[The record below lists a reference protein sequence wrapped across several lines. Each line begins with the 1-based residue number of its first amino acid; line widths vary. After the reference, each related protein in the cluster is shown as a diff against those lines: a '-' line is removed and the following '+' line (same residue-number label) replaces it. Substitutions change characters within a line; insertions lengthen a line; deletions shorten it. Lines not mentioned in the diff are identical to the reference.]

1 MCLRFFLHLFRLIVK
16 RQVNWI
22 ILGTS
27 TSKQNVEENLL
38 QDESEGR
45 HDDKFC
51 QPKTMSKKTDS
62 LQLGRPRQITTK
74 FPSSANNTKEEKVQ
88 DSPWMVSFS
97 VVTCES
103 L

>member
-1 MCLRFFLHLFRLIVK
+1 MK

-38 QDESEGR
+38 QEKSEENLLQEESEGR

-74 FPSSANNTKEEKVQ
+74 FPSSANNTKEDKVQ
-88 DSPWMVSFS
+88 DPPWMVSFS
-97 VVTCES
+97 VVNCES

>member
-1 MCLRFFLHLFRLIVK
+1 MK

-22 ILGTS
+22 ILETS
-27 TSKQNVEENLL
+27 TSKQTVEENLL
-38 QDESEGR
+38 QEESEGR

-51 QPKTMSKKTDS
+51 QPKTMSKKTVS
-62 LQLGRPRQITTK
+62 LQLGRTRQIPTK
-74 FPSSANNTKEEKVQ
+74 FPSSANNTKEDKVQ
-88 DSPWMVSFS
+88 DPPWMVSFS